1 MLIFLNFRRNAKLVL
16 IQVIEEQI
24 PNYVK
29 KKNPIEYAGCFFALN
44 ND

>member
-1 MLIFLNFRRNAKLVL
+1 MLIFVNFRRNAKLVL

-29 KKNPIEYAGCFFALN
+29 KNKSN
-44 ND
+44 